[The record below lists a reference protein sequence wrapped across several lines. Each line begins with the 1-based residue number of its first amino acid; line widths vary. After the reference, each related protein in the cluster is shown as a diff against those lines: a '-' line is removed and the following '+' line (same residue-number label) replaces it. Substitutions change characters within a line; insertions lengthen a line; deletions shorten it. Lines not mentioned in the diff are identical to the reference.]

1 MLQTDRFCVLSH
13 QLFSLLGVHCTFPSN
28 IELGFSCLQP
38 GLCDAFRLSRP
49 SIQAGWRCPYFLV
62 CMLGELWGLNFLL
75 YEDNNGAFTMTV
87 RMKKMPGSHHP
98 PHPNPVPSHLSHEAK
113 RCGDAETAGPTE
125 VAMGTPAT
133 CAASLGVLRRG

>member
-1 MLQTDRFCVLSH
+1 MGSDCLDHRYKLVGDVPIFWCVCWVSCGV
-13 QLFSLLGVHCTFPSN
+13 SNLLC
-28 IELGFSCLQP
+28 
-38 GLCDAFRLSRP
+38 
-49 SIQAGWRCPYFLV
+49 
-62 CMLGELWGLNFLL
+62 
-75 YEDNNGAFTMTV
+75 EDNNGAFPMTV